1 MYPWADWHE
10 WAQVFHLLF
19 SDLSIMKGSSSS
31 EEREIDLIT
40 SKKSTAMLG
49 EESGV
54 SEGKLKKALGKLILW
69 TSKNVA
75 GD

>member
-1 MYPWADWHE
+1 
-10 WAQVFHLLF
+10 
-19 SDLSIMKGSSSS
+19 MKSSSSS

-40 SKKSTAMLG
+40 SKKSPAMLG